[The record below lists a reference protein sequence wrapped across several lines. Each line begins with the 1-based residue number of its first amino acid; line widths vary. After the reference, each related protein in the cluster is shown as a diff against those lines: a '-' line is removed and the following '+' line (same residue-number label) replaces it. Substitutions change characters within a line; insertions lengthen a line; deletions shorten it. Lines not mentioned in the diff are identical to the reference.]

1 MKKTHFLTMVTAAVL
16 LALAACKPDP
26 LNHLTDGVTVT
37 TQTPE
42 YISGTAAILGAEVTA
57 EDDGLLLELGVCWS
71 LTEKPTIDDRCLKT
85 YKYSQPFTC
94 FADHLEPNTTYHVR
108 GFAKYGTEYC
118 YGEEKTFTTLND
130 TIGSFPGVLTTTPA
144 HDISAYGF
152 VAGGSLASTDI
163 NFNFQRFGICIGES
177 PDLTINNCEYY
188 VEDPMYYFTN
198 PFQIYIDGLYPNT
211 QYYYRAFMAYG
222 EYGHYEYIYGDVL
235 SLTTPVVPFELELYT
250 YYPYYSWGGNYI
262 EVEGYLSCNKPEV
275 IDQVGFCYSDTNEFP
290 QFESDLHT
298 TVATPI
304 GEWYNFGS
312 YIYDLSANTK
322 YYIRSY
328 ARYMTD
334 SIKYGNVVSID
345 TY

>member
-26 LNHLTDGVTVT
+26 LTHLTDGVTVT

-71 LTEKPTIDDRCLKT
+71 LSEKPTIDDRCLKT

-108 GFAKYGTEYC
+108 GFVKYGTEYC
-118 YGEEKTFTTLND
+118 YGDEKTFTTLND

-152 VAGGSLASTDI
+152 VSGGSLASTDI
-163 NFNFQRFGICIGES
+163 NFNFQRFGICCGES

-188 VEDPMYYFTN
+188 LDEPMYYFSN

-235 SLTTPVVPFELELYT
+235 SLSTPDTPFVLDLET

-262 EVEGYLSCNKPEV
+262 HVSGSLYCSKPEV
-275 IDQVGFCYSDTNEFP
+275 INQVGFCYSTTNEYP
-290 QFESDLHT
+290 LFESDLHT
-298 TVATPI
+298 TVATTT
-304 GEWYNFGS
+304 GS
-312 YIYDLSANTK
+312 WFDFESYLYDISANHK

-334 SIKYGNVVSID
+334 SIRYGNVVSID

>member
-1 MKKTHFLTMVTAAVL
+1 MKKTHFLTMVTAAL
-16 LALAACKPDP
+16 LMALAACKPDP

-118 YGEEKTFTTLND
+118 YGDEKTFTTLND
-130 TIGSFPGVLTTTPA
+130 TIGLFPGVLTTTPA
-144 HDISAYGF
+144 QDISAYGF
-152 VAGGSLASTDI
+152 VTGGSLASTEI

-188 VEDPMYYFTN
+188 VDDPMYFFSN

-222 EYGHYEYIYGDVL
+222 EYGHYEYIYGDIL
-235 SLTTPVVPFELELYT
+235 SLTTPDVPFELELYT
-250 YYPYYSWGGNYI
+250 YYPYYNWGGNYI

-275 IDQVGFCYSDTNEFP
+275 IDQVGFCYSDTNEYP

-298 TVATPI
+298 TVATPV
-304 GEWYNFGS
+304 GEWNNFVS
-312 YIYDLSANTK
+312 YIYDLSAHTK
-322 YYIRSY
+322 YFIRSY

>member
-1 MKKTHFLTMVTAAVL
+1 MKKIHFLTIVTAAVL

-37 TQTPE
+37 TLTPE
-42 YISGTAAILGAEVTA
+42 YVSGTAAVLGAEVTA

-71 LTEKPTIDDRCLKT
+71 LSEKPTIDDRCLKT

-118 YGEEKTFTTLND
+118 YGDEKTFTTLND
-130 TIGSFPGVLTTTPA
+130 TIGLFPGVLTTTPA
-144 HDISAYGF
+144 QDISAYGF
-152 VAGGSLASTDI
+152 VTGGSLASTEI

-188 VEDPMYYFTN
+188 VDDPMYFFSN

-275 IDQVGFCYSDTNEFP
+275 IDQVGFCYSDTNEYP

-304 GEWYNFGS
+304 GEWSNFGS

>member
-1 MKKTHFLTMVTAAVL
+1 MKKTHFLTMVTAAL
-16 LALAACKPDP
+16 LMALAACKPDP

-118 YGEEKTFTTLND
+118 YGDEKTFTTLND
-130 TIGSFPGVLTTTPA
+130 TIGLFPGVLTTTPA
-144 HDISAYGF
+144 QDISAYGF
-152 VAGGSLASTDI
+152 VTGGSLASTEI

-188 VEDPMYYFTN
+188 VDDPMYFFSN

-235 SLTTPVVPFELELYT
+235 SLTTPDVPFELELYT
-250 YYPYYSWGGNYI
+250 YYPYYNWGGNYI

-275 IDQVGFCYSDTNEFP
+275 IDQVGFCYSDTNEYP

-298 TVATPI
+298 TVATPV
-304 GEWYNFGS
+304 GEWNNFVS
-312 YIYDLSANTK
+312 YIYDLSAHTK
-322 YYIRSY
+322 YFIRSY

>member
-1 MKKTHFLTMVTAAVL
+1 MKKTLFLTMVTAAVL
-16 LALAACKPDP
+16 MALAACKPDP

-118 YGEEKTFTTLND
+118 YGDEKTFTTLND
-130 TIGSFPGVLTTTPA
+130 TIGLFPGVLTTTPA
-144 HDISAYGF
+144 QDISAYGF
-152 VAGGSLASTDI
+152 VTGGSLASTEI

-188 VEDPMYYFTN
+188 VDDPMYFFSN

-235 SLTTPVVPFELELYT
+235 SLTTPDVPFELELYT
-250 YYPYYSWGGNYI
+250 YYPYYNWGGNYI

-275 IDQVGFCYSDTNEFP
+275 IDQVGFCYSDTNEYP

-298 TVATPI
+298 TVATPV
-304 GEWYNFGS
+304 GEWNNFVS
-312 YIYDLSANTK
+312 YIYDLSAHTK
-322 YYIRSY
+322 YFIRSY